1 VIRDG
6 GVGRGSRGKRLW
18 GALAV
23 VGAVLVLATAVH
35 AAPAPVAPAPAPPTP
50 ISAAPV
56 SPDPA
61 TAPAADGG
69 VPHDADRP
77 AEPGEPSAPPAPG
90 TNPDVAPAAASSGA
104 PAAPPP
110 EPAPATPTPADTR
123 TAEPFEAE
131 EGSSLKYILD
141 DIEVRGNTKTRAR
154 VVLRYVPFRPGD
166 VIDVDDPSVELARYR
181 LLGTGFFRTVELS
194 LGKGK
199 RRGHVVLIIE
209 VTERNTLVVND
220 LWMGLAADAD
230 TNGKVRPLT
239 AYAGLDAAETN
250 LAGTGITLGAA
261 IGVAQDQLALR
272 VRYFD
277 PAFLGSK
284 WMTNGTLLY
293 NDADDFF
300 GLSGVEFE
308 NPSQQGV
315 HEFAVVQYKRFGGS
329 IGIGRDLSVS
339 TQLWAQYRLEHVH
352 AVVPLAASDLRGTE
366 REPIDFS
373 ILRGDSLLS
382 TISATLQHDTRD
394 KPILP
399 TRGWFASVTTEVSLS
414 PLGSDYPYSRIDV
427 LASHWLTL
435 PWNHVLRLR
444 LFGGA
449 ISGSAPFFERY
460 YVGDLSDFRAARVL
474 GMNVERRPAPNFFG
488 TDVVEVRY
496 GDYAAKFDVEYRVP
510 LYRGT
515 RSVYAIDLFGRVGIF
530 AIAGSRDI
538 TSPPQGYSGA
548 SLIPMDFTANLGVQM
563 DTSAGGFTFALANV
577 LGFLPAL
584 SEGQ

>member
-1 VIRDG
+1 MIRDG

-35 AAPAPVAPAPAPPTP
+35 AAPAPVAPAPPTP

-315 HEFAVVQYKRFGGS
+315 HEFAV
-329 IGIGRDLSVS
+329 
-339 TQLWAQYRLEHVH
+339 
-352 AVVPLAASDLRGTE
+352 
-366 REPIDFS
+366 
-373 ILRGDSLLS
+373 
-382 TISATLQHDTRD
+382 
-394 KPILP
+394 
-399 TRGWFASVTTEVSLS
+399 
-414 PLGSDYPYSRIDV
+414 
-427 LASHWLTL
+427 
-435 PWNHVLRLR
+435 
-444 LFGGA
+444 
-449 ISGSAPFFERY
+449 
-460 YVGDLSDFRAARVL
+460 
-474 GMNVERRPAPNFFG
+474 
-488 TDVVEVRY
+488 
-496 GDYAAKFDVEYRVP
+496 
-510 LYRGT
+510 
-515 RSVYAIDLFGRVGIF
+515 
-530 AIAGSRDI
+530 
-538 TSPPQGYSGA
+538 
-548 SLIPMDFTANLGVQM
+548 
-563 DTSAGGFTFALANV
+563 
-577 LGFLPAL
+577 
-584 SEGQ
+584 